1 MEKAMWECETEFGI
15 FWVSMDQ
22 PGLCELW
29 LEEEQLGVYKTIEEA
44 TEAVR
49 YYLQQEDSIEPF
61 FEMPS
66 LDINTEED
74 WVAYYDDLDESPT
87 QTEQTRFESWHY
99 QTELGPFLIQ
109 SNSIEMYD
117 LRINGTCLGIYTTP
131 AGAADAV
138 ARCET
143 GYKKWDRHGTIEKPS
158 SFSEWSPGQPENR

>member
-1 MEKAMWECETEFGI
+1 MEKAMWEYETRFGT

-29 LEEEQLGVYKTIEEA
+29 LEEEQLGVYKNIEEA

-49 YYLQQEDSIEPF
+49 YYLQQENEFDPLS
-61 FEMPS
+61 EMPG
-66 LDINTEED
+66 LDLDSEED
-74 WVAYYDDLDESPT
+74 WVAYYDDLEEPLAEP
-87 QTEQTRFESWHY
+87 EQKRLEFWHY
-99 QTELGPFLIQ
+99 QTGLGPFLIQ
-109 SNSIEMYD
+109 SNSIGMYD

-143 GYKKWDRHGTIEKPS
+143 GYKKWDRHGVIEKPS
-158 SFSEWSPGQPENR
+158 CFSEWSPGQPKND